1 MNTKIS
7 LESAVMAS
15 TACATLADAMRFYA
29 AGDPIAFRRKLE
41 MAECE
46 LARAIR
52 VFDDLG
58 KGEAK

>member
-1 MNTKIS
+1 
-7 LESAVMAS
+7 
-15 TACATLADAMRFYA
+15 MRFYA